1 MEHFVIIPSVLRP
14 GMSLFFFLRLCTYIY
29 YEDLSRKGL
38 SYFFIFVVG
47 FFLLRLG
54 IKSFWTSED

>member
-1 MEHFVIIPSVLRP
+1 MEHFVIIPLVLRP

-29 YEDLSRKGL
+29 YEDLSRKVL

-47 FFLLRLG
+47 FFC
-54 IKSFWTSED
+54 FD